1 MTLSR
6 RSAKPPEYF
15 TVRVDALAHDGRGI
29 ARLDGK
35 AVLLHGALPGE
46 DVRFQRTARH
56 AGYDE
61 GGVVEVSNP
70 APERVEPRCPHFGI
84 CGGCNLQYL
93 AGGKQIAVKQAWL
106 LDNLS
111 RLGKVRP
118 EQILEPLLGPLWG
131 YRRRARLGVKDVPKK
146 GRVLVGFRE
155 RASTY
160 LADLRRCEILDP
172 RLGGLLEELAQLVES
187 LSIRQRLPQ
196 IEAAV
201 GDAALALNFRVLAAP
216 NDEDKAR
223 LAAFGQRHDIQIY
236 LQSKGPETTALLWPE
251 QGRLSYRLPAQ
262 NLELEFQ
269 PSHFIQI
276 NAAINQQMVEQAI
289 TLLDLQADETV
300 LDLFCGLGNFTLAMA
315 RYVRLAVG
323 VEGEQ
328 SLVHW
333 AQRNAARNGIDNAR
347 FFAADLTAEAT
358 AQPWLRQGYD
368 KVLLDPPRSGA
379 LAMMASVAALAP
391 RRVVYVSCHPATLA
405 RDAGE
410 LVHRFGYKLLS
421 AGVMDMFPHTAHV
434 ESIAL
439 FERQQTMP

>member
-1 MTLSR
+1 MCCPAISPAPWPLWDEIATLLGLPGKLGMHGSKVWQHYQDGDIAGIRAYCETDVLNTYLVYLRFELLRGRLQAAEYLRECQVAEYFVRRGQTALQGILASLGACYAAAQLPPPQPIPRIAMTRSR
-6 RSAKPPEYF
+6 RRARPPEYF

-35 AVLLHGALPGE
+35 AVLIHGALPGE

-61 GGVVEVSNP
+61 GAVVEVSNP
-70 APERVEPRCPHFGI
+70 APDRVEPRCPHFGI
-84 CGGCNLQYL
+84 CGGCSLQYL
-93 AGGKQIAVKQAWL
+93 EGGKQIAVKQAWL

-111 RLGKVRP
+111 RIGKVRS
-118 EQILEPLLGPLWG
+118 ERILEPLLGPLWG

-172 RLGGLLEELAQLVES
+172 RLGGLLEELTQVVES

-216 NDEDKAR
+216 NDEDKTR

-262 NLELEFQ
+262 HLELEFQ
-269 PSHFIQI
+269 PSHHPSQRRD
-276 NAAINQQMVEQAI
+276 QP
-289 TLLDLQADETV
+289 AD
-300 LDLFCGLGNFTLAMA
+300 G
-315 RYVRLAVG
+315 
-323 VEGEQ
+323 
-328 SLVHW
+328 
-333 AQRNAARNGIDNAR
+333 
-347 FFAADLTAEAT
+347 
-358 AQPWLRQGYD
+358 
-368 KVLLDPPRSGA
+368 
-379 LAMMASVAALAP
+379 
-391 RRVVYVSCHPATLA
+391 
-405 RDAGE
+405 
-410 LVHRFGYKLLS
+410 
-421 AGVMDMFPHTAHV
+421 
-434 ESIAL
+434 
-439 FERQQTMP
+439 